1 MAQYHYDEAG
11 NMAAYFLIT
20 FLALILVPTT
30 ILSFKPSKKS
40 LDGCQCKPCIEQ
52 RKRASSLLKPTFS
65 KKTILLVSGWSLLG
79 FICYKVA
86 NATLDNKIYDPFEI
100 LGISAA
106 RYGGKGD
113 QISLQEAFQA
123 LVGALL
129 DTSCT
134 FLKGL
139 FSHPDKV
146 KASANMTIEAI
157 QNRFVELTKA
167 YKSLTDETIRE
178 NLEKYGHP
186 DGRQDISMGIAIP
199 KWIVERQNNI
209 YVLGFY
215 GLVFGIALPALVGR
229 WWFGSR
235 QKTKDGVN
243 ALSAAAFFKHLKEE
257 STFEEVLATFGKAYQ
272 WELPAQKAQSAP
284 ELDELEK
291 QIKEKARLKWEE
303 VKRLC
308 GQDAPRRKALVLL
321 YAHLLRLPIQ
331 SVSLRTEQTEILLQ
345 TPLLLTALLNIA
357 TSRNW
362 LSSSIAVMRLHAY
375 ITQALLP
382 GSERLRFAQLPNI
395 KIDEVLTLAPEASDI
410 ADFVHALEEKQD
422 GRVVD
427 VKKAVAKWGRAEI
440 VDAAF
445 KVIGERI
452 VTPSSIVFLVV
463 KLRISPPT
471 LKSAEQEDL
480 DVDETKRRIKL
491 NDEKDEEFLL
501 SRKEAEDLPSEDALT
516 GSAHAP
522 YWPGERKPSWWLVLG
537 DEKSNR
543 VVVPPVKISDIPLT
557 QPGHERD
564 FRSYKVQFQAPPN
577 VGVFTWK
584 AQLISDTFVGED
596 SSVDIILKIEDA
608 SVLDAEDPSED
619 EISDP
624 DEDTIAGQMAVM
636 RGGAVKKSGARH
648 SDDDDDDES
657 STDDDDNDGD
667 SSSDSDSD

>member
-20 FLALILVPTT
+20 FLALVLVPTT
-30 ILSFKPSKKS
+30 IIFFTPSKKS
-40 LDGCQCKPCIEQ
+40 ADGCQCKPCIEQ
-52 RKRASSLLKPTFS
+52 RNRSNSLLKPTLS
-65 KKTILLVSGWSLLG
+65 KKTYFLVAGWSILG
-79 FICYKVA
+79 FVCYKVA

-100 LGISAA
+100 LGI
-106 RYGGKGD
+106 R
-113 QISLQEAFQA
+113 
-123 LVGALL
+123 VGTAEKEIKSHYKKLSKL
-129 DTSCT
+129 Y
-134 FLKGL
+134 
-139 FSHPDKV
+139 HPDKV
-146 KASANMTIEAI
+146 KATANMTIEAI
-157 QNRFVELTKA
+157 QNRFVEITKA

-199 KWIVERQNNI
+199 KWIVERKNNI
-209 YVLGFY
+209 WVLGFY
-215 GLVFGIALPALVGR
+215 GLVFGGALPALVGR

-243 ALSAAAFFKHLKEE
+243 ARSAAAFFKYLKEE
-257 STFEEVLATFGKAYQ
+257 STFEEVFATFGKAYQ
-272 WELPAQKAQSAP
+272 WELPAQKAKPAP
-284 ELDELEK
+284 ELGELER
-291 QIKEKARLKWEE
+291 QIKEKTGSKWEE

-321 YAHLLRLPIQ
+321 YAHLLRLPIR
-331 SVSLRTEQTEILLQ
+331 SASLRSEQTEILLQ
-345 TPLLLTALLNIA
+345 TPLLLSALLNIS

-362 LSSSIAVMRLHAY
+362 LSPTLAVMRLHAY

-382 GSERLRFAQLPNI
+382 GSERLRFAQLPGI
-395 KIDEVLTLAPEASDI
+395 KIDEVLTLAPEATDMG
-410 ADFVHALEEKQD
+410 DFVHALEEKHD

-427 VKKAVAKWGRAEI
+427 VKKAIEKWGRAEI

-463 KLRISPPT
+463 KLRISPPSSKPIESKELT
-471 LKSAEQEDL
+471 
-480 DVDETKRRIKL
+480 VDEAKRRIKL
-491 NDEKDEEFLL
+491 NDEKDEDFLT
-501 SRKEAEDLPSEDALT
+501 SRKEVEDIPSEDDLP
-516 GSAHAP
+516 GWAHAP

-543 VVVPPVKISDIPLT
+543 VVVPPMKITDIPLAR
-557 QPGHERD
+557 PDHERGY
-564 FRSYKVQFQAPPN
+564 RSYKIQFQAPQN

-584 AQLISDTFVGED
+584 VQLVSDTFIGED
-596 SSVDIILKIEDA
+596 CSWDIALKIEDA
-608 SVLDAEDPSED
+608 SALNADDPSED

-624 DEDTIAGQMAVM
+624 DEDTIAGQMAAM
-636 RGGAVKKSGARH
+636 RGGAVKKSTAGEQ
-648 SDDDDDDES
+648 SDDDDDES
-657 STDDDDNDGD
+657 STDDDQHGSD